1 MPVERVKYP
10 MSNENY
16 DQTQITSYKLKL
28 GLRTRISLFF
38 AVGGLLVS
46 IGLSGVTLVLT
57 RQQLIDSRENA
68 ASAFA
73 STNATRLSNQLT
85 PESSVEDLP
94 SIVDSMTKIEG
105 SQRLIRIGND
115 WLPSQELNR
124 DDIPRNILDRVDQLK
139 AGQLRAEING
149 KTRLVLGIPLQVFDA
164 AYFAIVDLTDLEE
177 TLDDLRIIL
186 FGAGAGVTSLAA
198 LLGWWISRRT
208 LRPLRNVREAA
219 EAIAGGR
226 LDTRLIRQSDPDLD
240 RLSESFNEMARALEE
255 RIHRDARFASEV
267 SHELRSP
274 LTTLKASVGVLE
286 ARKNELSARSKTAL
300 DLLSRDLERF
310 NRLVSELLEISGYD
324 AGAASLE
331 LEEVNVSQFIQA
343 ATRNDSSITY
353 LLPPNADSLVIDVD
367 KRRLART
374 LSNLLDNARRYGY
387 GATVIE
393 VSTSENTLQI
403 AVEDAGPGVSK
414 DEREIIFDRFS
425 RGSTSG
431 QRGDDG
437 GTGLG
442 LSLVQED
449 VRLHGGKVWVEN
461 LKVTKSD
468 TGSRFVIELSTT
480 REETS

>member
-1 MPVERVKYP
+1 
-10 MSNENY
+10 MSNTNHNKSEN
-16 DQTQITSYKLKL
+16 TSHRLKL

-403 AVEDAGPGVSK
+403 AVEDAGPGISK

>member
-226 LDTRLIRQSDPDLD
+226 LDTRLIRPSDPDLD

-403 AVEDAGPGVSK
+403 AVEDAGPGISK

>member
-164 AYFAIVDLTDLEE
+164 AYFAIVDLTDLED

-186 FGAGAGVTSLAA
+186 FWAGAGVTSLAA

-353 LLPPNADSLVIDVD
+353 LLPPNADSLVVDVD

-403 AVEDAGPGVSK
+403 AVEDAGPGISK

>member
-186 FGAGAGVTSLAA
+186 FWAGAGVTSLAA

-353 LLPPNADSLVIDVD
+353 LLPPNADSLVVDVD

-403 AVEDAGPGVSK
+403 AVEDAGPGISK

>member
-186 FGAGAGVTSLAA
+186 FGAGAAVTSLAA

-393 VSTSENTLQI
+393 VSASENTLQI
-403 AVEDAGPGVSK
+403 AVEDAGPGISK

>member
-226 LDTRLIRQSDPDLD
+226 LDTRLVRQSDPDLD

-403 AVEDAGPGVSK
+403 AVEDAGPGISK

>member
-393 VSTSENTLQI
+393 VSASENTLQI
-403 AVEDAGPGVSK
+403 AVEDAGPGISK

>member
-1 MPVERVKYP
+1 
-10 MSNENY
+10 MSNTNHNKSEN
-16 DQTQITSYKLKL
+16 TSHRLKL

-115 WLPSQELNR
+115 WLPSQELDR
-124 DDIPRNILDRVDQLK
+124 EDIPQNILNRVTELR

-164 AYFAIVDLTDLEE
+164 AYFAVVDLTDLEE

-226 LDTRLIRQSDPDLD
+226 LDKRLIRQSDPDLD

-286 ARKNELSARSKTAL
+286 SRKNELSVRSQTAL

-343 ATRNDSSITY
+343 ATRNDTSISYT
-353 LLPPNADSLVIDVD
+353 LPSNAGALVISVD
-367 KRRLART
+367 KRRLARA
-374 LSNLLDNARRYGY
+374 LSNLLDNAQRYGG

-393 VSTSENTLQI
+393 VSTNENMIQI
-403 AVEDAGPGVSK
+403 AVEDAGPGISK
-414 DEREIIFDRFS
+414 EEREIIFDRFS
-425 RGSTSG
+425 RGSSSG

-449 VRLHGGKVWVEN
+449 VRLHGGKVWVEDP
-461 LKVTKSD
+461 KITKSL
-468 TGSRFVIELSTT
+468 TGSRFVIELPNT
-480 REETS
+480 REESL

>member
-403 AVEDAGPGVSK
+403 AVEDAGPGIPK

>member
-28 GLRTRISLFF
+28 GLRTRISLFL

-331 LEEVNVSQFIQA
+331 LEEVNVAQFIQA

-393 VSTSENTLQI
+393 VSASENTLQI
-403 AVEDAGPGVSK
+403 AVEDAGPGISK

>member
-1 MPVERVKYP
+1 

-46 IGLSGVTLVLT
+46 IGLSGATLVLT

-186 FGAGAGVTSLAA
+186 FGAGAAVTSLAA

-403 AVEDAGPGVSK
+403 AVEDAGPGISK

-468 TGSRFVIELSTT
+468 TGSRFVIELPTT

>member
-186 FGAGAGVTSLAA
+186 FWAGAGVTSLAA

-403 AVEDAGPGVSK
+403 AVEDAGPGISK

>member
-226 LDTRLIRQSDPDLD
+226 LDTRLVRQSDPDLD

-393 VSTSENTLQI
+393 VSTNENTLQI
-403 AVEDAGPGVSK
+403 AVEDAGPGISK

-437 GTGLG
+437 GTGLR

>member
-46 IGLSGVTLVLT
+46 IGLSGAPLVLT
-57 RQQLIDSRENA
+57 RQPLIDSREKA

-403 AVEDAGPGVSK
+403 AVEDAGPGISK